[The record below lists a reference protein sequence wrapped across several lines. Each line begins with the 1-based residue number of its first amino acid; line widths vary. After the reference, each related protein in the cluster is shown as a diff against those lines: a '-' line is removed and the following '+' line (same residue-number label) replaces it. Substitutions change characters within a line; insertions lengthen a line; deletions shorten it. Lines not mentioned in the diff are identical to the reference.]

1 VTSAVAPA
9 AGGAAPSDPS
19 RAPVRAAESRDPATG
34 EVWRRFPSAD
44 AAAVRAAIAA
54 SREAQRAWA
63 RESLRHRAR
72 AVEQF
77 RRNLYD
83 RRHEVADIIQRE
95 NGKPA
100 MEALTTEIMVTLDL
114 ARMFARRAP
123 RALADER
130 FTPFNIAMWRKR
142 ITIRHEPVG
151 VIGIVSPWNYP
162 FMLAAGMLLPAV
174 AAGNGVLLKPSEFAP
189 SSGALLIEI
198 MAQSGVPAGLVQVLT
213 GDGNTGA
220 ALITEG
226 VDKLFFVGSAA
237 TGRKVARACADRLIE
252 CVLELGGSDPSIVL
266 ADADL
271 DNAASGIAWA
281 RFSNAGQTCT
291 APKRI
296 LVEAPV
302 FDAFVEKLGARV
314 RELVVGPGANEGS
327 DVGPMIRPSQA
338 AALKQQLDDALAR
351 GAVIAAQGKSA
362 GGDFFPPT
370 LLVNVATTMQVLQ
383 EETFGPLLPVLRVR
397 DADEA
402 VRIAN
407 ESSYGLSASVWGRDL
422 GRAQDVAARLEAG
435 TVVINDAAVAAGIAE
450 VPHGGVKE
458 SGYGTSHGTVGLLE
472 CVRSKTIITDH
483 FAAWRQPWWFGYSA
497 RHAANIDAFLRFWH
511 GRAISERLS
520 GIGRSIK
527 MLFSHERPV

>member
-1 VTSAVAPA
+1 
-9 AGGAAPSDPS
+9 
-19 RAPVRAAESRDPATG
+19 
-34 EVWRRFPSAD
+34 
-44 AAAVRAAIAA
+44 
-54 SREAQRAWA
+54 
-63 RESLRHRAR
+63 
-72 AVEQF
+72 
-77 RRNLYD
+77 
-83 RRHEVADIIQRE
+83 
-95 NGKPA
+95 
-100 MEALTTEIMVTLDL
+100 
-114 ARMFARRAP
+114 
-123 RALADER
+123 
-130 FTPFNIAMWRKR
+130 
-142 ITIRHEPVG
+142 
-151 VIGIVSPWNYP
+151 
-162 FMLAAGMLLPAV
+162 
-174 AAGNGVLLKPSEFAP
+174 
-189 SSGALLIEI
+189 
-198 MAQSGVPAGLVQVLT
+198 
-213 GDGNTGA
+213 
-220 ALITEG
+220 
-226 VDKLFFVGSAA
+226 
-237 TGRKVARACADRLIE
+237 
-252 CVLELGGSDPSIVL
+252 
-266 ADADL
+266 
-271 DNAASGIAWA
+271 
-281 RFSNAGQTCT
+281 
-291 APKRI
+291 
-296 LVEAPV
+296 V

-314 RELVVGPGANEGS
+314 RELVVGSGANAGS

-338 AALKQQLDDALAR
+338 AALKRQLDDALAR

-370 LLVNVATTMQVLQ
+370 LLVNVATTMEVLQ